1 MCYLRSVSTK
11 KTSIALG
18 KDELAAAKKAAAA
31 EGLSLSAFLTRLVRA
46 HVAEQERLDAMG
58 GYLSKHASDF
68 RLTEKARAAVESE
81 WTAPLKPVRARRRRT
96 AA

>member
-1 MCYLRSVSTK
+1 MPANKR

-31 EGLSLSAFLTRLVRA
+31 EGVSLSAFLTNLVRA
-46 HVAEQERLDAMG
+46 HVAQQERFDAMG
-58 GYLSKHASDF
+58 RYLSKHAPEF
-68 RLTEKARAAVESE
+68 RLTDKAKAAVEAE
-81 WTAPLKPVRARRRRT
+81 WNAPLKPVRARRRRS